1 MSCKIQILIVL
12 SFLMVASY
20 FFLNPQKEP
29 FNVPQ
34 LAENQTGN
42 VKVDNNS
49 AAQNDTLGIEK
60 WLLSCDNIK

>member
-1 MSCKIQILIVL
+1 
-12 SFLMVASY
+12 MVASY